1 MSETLS
7 PVSAH
12 PARPTLAADIII
24 ANAPDPVFVCDLEGK
39 ILEANEAVSR
49 LLGLRPDEVLE
60 QSIARFLGQEEAREF
75 VVALREVVERG
86 VTRNVRLHPRSAS
99 GEMIPTTLNASAL
112 RDTDGNIIGAIGI
125 LRDMRE
131 LDQARAYA
139 ESLIKNAPDPVFVS
153 DLEGKIHEANDAV
166 FSLLGFRPD
175 ELIEQ
180 SLSRIIS
187 PEETWEFM
195 VALREV
201 VECGVTRNARLHP
214 RRASGDVIPTTLN
227 ASALRDAE
235 GRVIGAIGIL
245 RDMRELDKA
254 RAYAE
259 SLIKNAPDPVF
270 VSDLE
275 GKIHQANDAVFSL
288 LGFRPDELIEQSL
301 SRIISPEETWEFMV
315 ALREVVECGV
325 TRNARLHPRRASGDV
340 IPTTLN
346 ASALRDAEGR
356 VIGAIGILRDMRE
369 LDKARAYAES
379 LIKNAPDPVF
389 VSDLEGKIHQA
400 NDAVSHLLGFRQD
413 EVVEQ
418 SVSRFLGADET
429 REFVAALREVVE
441 HGVSRNVPLH
451 PRSASGEVIST
462 TLNASALRDADGNVI
477 GAIGILR
484 DMRAYEQV
492 LHDLEDSR
500 RELRDAD
507 QAKDRFLAVVSHEL
521 RTPLTAMLGWV
532 RLLTGGML
540 DDATSARALPVIE
553 RNTKLL
559 AQLIDD
565 LLDVSRIVAGKLRL
579 EVGPVDL
586 VAVIESAIEAVQGLA
601 DAKSIGLKAVLDPS
615 AGSVAGD
622 PGRLQQVVWN
632 LLSNAIKFTPSRGRI
647 DLRLERAGSHARLT
661 VRDTG
666 RGISPELLPH
676 IFDRFR
682 QDERSRRHGG
692 LGLGL
697 AIVRHIVALHDGS
710 VRAESDGEG
719 RGATLVVELPLP
731 TDDVRSA
738 PKPAAVYRRLESAP
752 SRLINLAGRRIL
764 VVDDEPDARDLLSTI
779 LGRAGAD
786 VTVAAS
792 ADEALEVL
800 RRWRPD
806 VLVSDIGMPG
816 DDGYVL
822 IRKVRTLLPEEG
834 SQVRALALTA
844 YARSEDRVLALEA
857 GFHTHIAKPV
867 DPLELTALIAGLAP
881 ERRD

>member
-1 MSETLS
+1 MPACDPRSPRPCLGRTTVKGSDMPGAVS
-7 PVSAH
+7 PVAVLTT
-12 PARPTLAADIII
+12 RPTLAADIII

-49 LLGLRPDEVLE
+49 LLGLRRDEVLE
-60 QSIARFLGQEEAREF
+60 QSISRFLGQDEAREF
-75 VVALREVVERG
+75 VVALREVVERD
-86 VTRNVRLHPRSAS
+86 VTRNVRLQPRSAS

-112 RDTDGNIIGAIGI
+112 RDTDGSIIGAIGI

-131 LDQARAYA
+131 LDQ
-139 ESLIKNAPDPVFVS
+139 
-153 DLEGKIHEANDAV
+153 
-166 FSLLGFRPD
+166 
-175 ELIEQ
+175 
-180 SLSRIIS
+180 
-187 PEETWEFM
+187 
-195 VALREV
+195 
-201 VECGVTRNARLHP
+201 
-214 RRASGDVIPTTLN
+214 
-227 ASALRDAE
+227 
-235 GRVIGAIGIL
+235 
-245 RDMRELDKA
+245 A

-315 ALREVVECGV
+315 ALREVVDRGV
-325 TRNARLHPRRASGDV
+325 TRNARLHPRSASGDV

-346 ASALRDAEGR
+346 ASALRDTDGR

-389 VSDLEGKIHQA
+389 VSDLEGKILQA

-441 HGVSRNVPLH
+441 HGVSRNVRLH

-507 QAKDRFLAVVSHEL
+507 QAKDRFLAIVSHEL

-532 RLLTGGML
+532 RLLTTGRL

-565 LLDVSRIVAGKLRL
+565 LLDVSGIIAGKLRL

-632 LLSNAIKFTPSRGRI
+632 LLANAIKFTPNRGRI

-682 QDERSRRHGG
+682 QDERTRQHGG

-697 AIVRHIVALHDGS
+697 AIVRHIVKLHEGN
-710 VRAESDGEG
+710 VWAESDGEG

-731 TDDVRSA
+731 IEDVSPA
-738 PKPAAVYRRLESAP
+738 AKPAIVYRRLESAS

-764 VVDDEPDARDLLSTI
+764 VVDDEADARDLLAQI
-779 LGRAGAD
+779 LGQAGAD
-786 VTVAAS
+786 VIVVGS
-792 ADEALEVL
+792 ADEALETL

-822 IRKVRTLLPEEG
+822 IRKVRALGTAEG
-834 SQVRALALTA
+834 GQVRALALTA
-844 YARSEDRVLALEA
+844 YARSEDRALALEA

>member
-1 MSETLS
+1 MPETLAPS
-7 PVSAH
+7 VTRTERS
-12 PARPTLAADIII
+12 TLAADIII

-39 ILEANEAVSR
+39 ILEANDAVSD
-49 LLGLRPDEVLE
+49 LLGLRRDEVLE
-60 QSIARFLGQEEAREF
+60 QSISRFIGQEEAREF

-86 VTRNVRLHPRSAS
+86 VTRNVRLHPRSVS
-99 GEMIPTTLNASAL
+99 GEMIPTALNASAL
-112 RDTDGNIIGAIGI
+112 RSTDGAIIGAIGI

-131 LDQARAYA
+131 LDQ
-139 ESLIKNAPDPVFVS
+139 
-153 DLEGKIHEANDAV
+153 
-166 FSLLGFRPD
+166 
-175 ELIEQ
+175 
-180 SLSRIIS
+180 
-187 PEETWEFM
+187 
-195 VALREV
+195 
-201 VECGVTRNARLHP
+201 
-214 RRASGDVIPTTLN
+214 
-227 ASALRDAE
+227 
-235 GRVIGAIGIL
+235 
-245 RDMRELDKA
+245 A

-301 SRIISPEETWEFMV
+301 SRIISPQERRDFMV
-315 ALREVVECGV
+315 ALREVVERGE
-325 TRNARLHPRRASGDV
+325 TRNARLHPRTASGEV

-346 ASALRDAEGR
+346 ASALRDADGK

-389 VSDLEGKIHQA
+389 VSDLEGKILQA
-400 NDAVSHLLGFRQD
+400 NDAVSELLGFRAD

-418 SVSRFLGADET
+418 SVSRFLDADET
-429 REFVAALREVVE
+429 REFVAALREVVA

-451 PRSASGEVIST
+451 PGSASGEVIST
-462 TLNASALRDADGNVI
+462 RLNASALRHADGNVI

-492 LHDLEDSR
+492 LHDLEESR
-500 RELRDAD
+500 RELREAD

-521 RTPLTAMLGWV
+521 RTPLTAMLGWA
-532 RLLTGGML
+532 RLLTAGML
-540 DDATSARALPVIE
+540 DEATSDRALQVIE

-565 LLDVSRIVAGKLRL
+565 LLDVSRMVTGKLDL
-579 EVGPVDL
+579 QTGPVDL
-586 VAVIESAIEAVQGLA
+586 VAVIESAIEAVQGMA
-601 DAKSIGLKAVLDPS
+601 DLKGIGLKAVLDPS
-615 AGSVAGD
+615 AGLVFGD

-632 LLSNAIKFTPSRGRI
+632 LLANAIKFTPSRGRVEV
-647 DLRLERAGSHARLT
+647 RLERAGDHTRLT

-666 RGISPELLPH
+666 QGISPELLPH

-682 QDERSRRHGG
+682 QDERARRHGG

-697 AIVRHIVALHDGS
+697 AIVRHIVELHAGT
-710 VRAESDGEG
+710 VRAASEGEG
-719 RGATLVVELPLP
+719 RGATFVVELPLP
-731 TDDVRSA
+731 IDAVRPGSE
-738 PKPAAVYRRLESAP
+738 PASVYRRGEDGP
-752 SRLINLAGRRIL
+752 SRLVSLGGRRIL
-764 VVDDEPDARDLLSTI
+764 VVDDEPDARELLATI

-786 VTVAAS
+786 VTVVAS
-792 ADEALEVL
+792 ADEAFEML

-822 IRKVRTLLPEEG
+822 IRRVRALRSDEG
-834 SQVRALALTA
+834 GQVRALALTA
-844 YARSEDRVLALEA
+844 YARSDDRARALDA
-857 GFHTHIAKPV
+857 GFHAHIAKPV
-867 DPLELTALIAGLAP
+867 DPLELTALLAGLVP

>member
-7 PVSAH
+7 PVAERA
-12 PARPTLAADIII
+12 ARPTLAADIII

-39 ILEANEAVSR
+39 ILEANGAVSR
-49 LLGLRPDEVLE
+49 LLGLRRDEVLE
-60 QSIARFLGQEEAREF
+60 QSISRFLGHDEAREF

-86 VTRNVRLHPRSAS
+86 VTRNVRLQPRSAS

-131 LDQARAYA
+131 LDQ
-139 ESLIKNAPDPVFVS
+139 
-153 DLEGKIHEANDAV
+153 
-166 FSLLGFRPD
+166 
-175 ELIEQ
+175 
-180 SLSRIIS
+180 
-187 PEETWEFM
+187 
-195 VALREV
+195 
-201 VECGVTRNARLHP
+201 
-214 RRASGDVIPTTLN
+214 
-227 ASALRDAE
+227 
-235 GRVIGAIGIL
+235 
-245 RDMRELDKA
+245 A

-325 TRNARLHPRRASGDV
+325 TRNARLHPRSASGDV

-346 ASALRDAEGR
+346 ASALRDVDGR

-389 VSDLEGKIHQA
+389 VSDLEGKILQA

-441 HGVSRNVPLH
+441 HGVSRNVRLH
-451 PRSASGEVIST
+451 PRSASGEIIST
-462 TLNASALRDADGNVI
+462 TLNASALRDPEGDVI

-492 LHDLEDSR
+492 LRDLEESR

-532 RLLTGGML
+532 RLLTTGKL

-579 EVGPVDL
+579 EAGPVDL
-586 VAVIESAIEAVQGLA
+586 VAVIESAMEAVQGLA

-615 AGSVAGD
+615 AGSVVGD

-632 LLSNAIKFTPSRGRI
+632 LLANAIKFTPSRGRI
-647 DLRLERAGSHARLT
+647 DLRLERAGLHARLT

-682 QDERSRRHGG
+682 QDDGSKRHGG

-697 AIVRHIVALHDGS
+697 AIVRHIVELHEGT
-710 VRAESDGEG
+710 VRAQSEGEG

-731 TDDVRSA
+731 VDDVSPA

-764 VVDDEPDARDLLSTI
+764 VVDDEADARDLLAEI
-779 LGRAGAD
+779 LGQAGAD
-786 VTVAAS
+786 VAVVSS
-792 ADEALEVL
+792 ADEALDTL
-800 RRWRPD
+800 RHWRPD

-822 IRKVRTLLPEEG
+822 IRKVRALGPEEG
-834 SQVRALALTA
+834 GQVRALALTA
-844 YARSEDRVLALEA
+844 YARSEDRALALEA

-881 ERRD
+881 ERRG

>member
-1 MSETLS
+1 
-7 PVSAH
+7 
-12 PARPTLAADIII
+12 
-24 ANAPDPVFVCDLEGK
+24 
-39 ILEANEAVSR
+39 
-49 LLGLRPDEVLE
+49 
-60 QSIARFLGQEEAREF
+60 
-75 VVALREVVERG
+75 
-86 VTRNVRLHPRSAS
+86 
-99 GEMIPTTLNASAL
+99 
-112 RDTDGNIIGAIGI
+112 
-125 LRDMRE
+125 
-131 LDQARAYA
+131 
-139 ESLIKNAPDPVFVS
+139 
-153 DLEGKIHEANDAV
+153 
-166 FSLLGFRPD
+166 
-175 ELIEQ
+175 
-180 SLSRIIS
+180 
-187 PEETWEFM
+187 
-195 VALREV
+195 
-201 VECGVTRNARLHP
+201 
-214 RRASGDVIPTTLN
+214 
-227 ASALRDAE
+227 
-235 GRVIGAIGIL
+235 
-245 RDMRELDKA
+245 
-254 RAYAE
+254 
-259 SLIKNAPDPVF
+259 VF

-288 LGFRPDELIEQSL
+288 LGFRPDE
-301 SRIISPEETWEFMV
+301 
-315 ALREVVECGV
+315 
-325 TRNARLHPRRASGDV
+325 
-340 IPTTLN
+340 
-346 ASALRDAEGR
+346 
-356 VIGAIGILRDMRE
+356 
-369 LDKARAYAES
+369 
-379 LIKNAPDPVF
+379 
-389 VSDLEGKIHQA
+389 
-400 NDAVSHLLGFRQD
+400 
-413 EVVEQ
+413 VVEQ
-418 SVSRFLGADET
+418 SVSRFLAADET

-492 LHDLEDSR
+492 LHDLEESR

-532 RLLTGGML
+532 RLLTTGML
-540 DDATSARALPVIE
+540 DEATSARALPVIE

-565 LLDVSRIVAGKLRL
+565 LLDVSGIVAGKLRL

-586 VAVIESAIEAVQGLA
+586 VAVIESAIESVQALA

-615 AGSVAGD
+615 AGSLVGD

-647 DLRLERAGSHARLT
+647 DLRLERAGTHARLR

-666 RGISPELLPH
+666 RGISRELLPH

-682 QDERSRRHGG
+682 QDDGTRRHGG

-697 AIVRHIVALHDGS
+697 AIVRHIVELHEGR
-710 VRAESDGEG
+710 VWAESDGEG

-731 TDDVRSA
+731 VDDVRPAS
-738 PKPAAVYRRLESAP
+738 KPAAVYRRLESAA

-764 VVDDEPDARDLLSTI
+764 VVDDEADARDLLAEI
-779 LGRAGAD
+779 LGQAGAE
-786 VTVAAS
+786 VIVVGS
-792 ADEALEVL
+792 ADEALGTL

-822 IRKVRTLLPEEG
+822 IRKVRALGSGEG
-834 SQVRALALTA
+834 GQVRALALTA
-844 YARSEDRVLALEA
+844 YARSEDRALALEA

>member
-1 MSETLS
+1 MPETLS
-7 PVSAH
+7 PVSPA
-12 PARPTLAADIII
+12 ARPTLAADIII

-39 ILEANEAVSR
+39 ILEANDAVSR
-49 LLGLRPDEVLE
+49 LLGLRRDEVLE
-60 QSIARFLGQEEAREF
+60 QSISRFLGQNEAREF
-75 VVALREVVERG
+75 VVALREVVERD
-86 VTRNVRLHPRSAS
+86 VTRNVRLQPRSAS

-153 DLEGKIHEANDAV
+153 DLEGK
-166 FSLLGFRPD
+166 L
-175 ELIEQ
+175 
-180 SLSRIIS
+180 
-187 PEETWEFM
+187 
-195 VALREV
+195 
-201 VECGVTRNARLHP
+201 
-214 RRASGDVIPTTLN
+214 
-227 ASALRDAE
+227 
-235 GRVIGAIGIL
+235 
-245 RDMRELDKA
+245 
-254 RAYAE
+254 
-259 SLIKNAPDPVF
+259 
-270 VSDLE
+270 
-275 GKIHQANDAVFSL
+275 HQANDAVFSL

-315 ALREVVECGV
+315 ALREVVERGV
-325 TRNARLHPRRASGDV
+325 TRNARLHPRSASGDV

-346 ASALRDAEGR
+346 ASALRDTDGK

-389 VSDLEGKIHQA
+389 VSDLEGKILQA
-400 NDAVSHLLGFRQD
+400 NDAVSQLLGFRQD
-413 EVVEQ
+413 QVVEQ
-418 SVSRFLGADET
+418 SVSRFLGTDET

-441 HGVSRNVPLH
+441 HGVSRNVRLH

-462 TLNASALRDADGNVI
+462 TLNASALRDAEGDVI

-492 LHDLEDSR
+492 LHDLEESR

-532 RLLTGGML
+532 RLLTTGML
-540 DDATSARALPVIE
+540 DDVTSARALTVIE
-553 RNTKLL
+553 RNTKIL

-632 LLSNAIKFTPSRGRI
+632 LLSNAIKFTPNRGRI
-647 DLRLERAGSHARLT
+647 DLRLEHAGSHARLT

-666 RGISPELLPH
+666 QGISPELLPH

-682 QDERSRRHGG
+682 QDDRPRRHGG

-697 AIVRHIVALHDGS
+697 AIVRHIVELHDG
-710 VRAESDGEG
+710 RLWAESDGEG
-719 RGATLVVELPLP
+719 RGATLVVELRLP
-731 TDDVRSA
+731 IDDVRPA
-738 PKPAAVYRRLESAP
+738 PKPAAVYRRFESAP
-752 SRLINLAGRRIL
+752 SRLINLTGRRIL
-764 VVDDEPDARDLLSTI
+764 VVDDEADARDLLSEI
-779 LGRAGAD
+779 LSRAGAE
-786 VTVAAS
+786 VTVVAC
-792 ADEALEVL
+792 ADEALETL
-800 RRWRPD
+800 RRWRPH

-822 IRKVRTLLPEEG
+822 IRKVRALGPEEG
-834 SQVRALALTA
+834 GHVRALALTA
-844 YARSEDRVLALEA
+844 YARSEDRALALEA

>member
-1 MSETLS
+1 MPETLA
-7 PVSAH
+7 PVVV
-12 PARPTLAADIII
+12 PTARPTLAADIII

-49 LLGLRPDEVLE
+49 LLGLQRDEVLE
-60 QSIARFLGQEEAREF
+60 QSISRFLSQDEAREF
-75 VVALREVVERG
+75 VVALREVVERD
-86 VTRNVRLHPRSAS
+86 VTRNVRLQPRSAS

-112 RDTDGNIIGAIGI
+112 RDTDGSIIGAIGI

-153 DLEGKIHEANDAV
+153 DLEGKIHQANDAV
-166 FSLLGFRPD
+166 FALLGFRPD

-187 PEETWEFM
+187 PEETSEFM

-201 VECGVTRNARLHP
+201 VERGVTRNARLHP
-214 RRASGDVIPTTLN
+214 RSASGDVIPTTLN

-275 GKIHQANDAVFSL
+275 GKIL
-288 LGFRPDELIEQSL
+288 
-301 SRIISPEETWEFMV
+301 
-315 ALREVVECGV
+315 
-325 TRNARLHPRRASGDV
+325 
-340 IPTTLN
+340 
-346 ASALRDAEGR
+346 
-356 VIGAIGILRDMRE
+356 
-369 LDKARAYAES
+369 
-379 LIKNAPDPVF
+379 
-389 VSDLEGKIHQA
+389 QA

-451 PRSASGEVIST
+451 PGSASGEVIST
-462 TLNASALRDADGNVI
+462 TLNASALRDADGDVI

-492 LHDLEDSR
+492 LQDLEDSR
-500 RELRDAD
+500 RELRNAD

-532 RLLTGGML
+532 RLLTTGML

-565 LLDVSRIVAGKLRL
+565 LLDVSRIVAGKLTL

-615 AGSVAGD
+615 AGSIAGD

-632 LLSNAIKFTPSRGRI
+632 LLANAIKFTPSRGRI
-647 DLRLERAGSHARLT
+647 DLRLERAGAQARLT

-666 RGISPELLPH
+666 QGISPELLPH

-682 QDERSRRHGG
+682 QDERMRRHGG

-697 AIVRHIVALHDGS
+697 AIVRHIVELHNGT

-731 TDDVRSA
+731 ADDARSA
-738 PKPAAVYRRLESAP
+738 SKPAAVYRRLESAP
-752 SRLINLAGRRIL
+752 SRVINLAGRRIL
-764 VVDDEPDARDLLSTI
+764 VVDDEPDARDLLAQI
-779 LGRAGAD
+779 LSQAGAE
-786 VTVAAS
+786 VTVVES
-792 ADEALEVL
+792 ADEALEAL

-822 IRKVRTLLPEEG
+822 IRKVRALGAEQG
-834 SQVRALALTA
+834 GQVRALALTA
-844 YARSEDRVLALEA
+844 YARSEDRALALEA

>member
-1 MSETLS
+1 MPET
-7 PVSAH
+7 VSVLEARV
-12 PARPTLAADIII
+12 ARPTLAADIII

-39 ILEANEAVSR
+39 ILEANEAVSQ
-49 LLGLRPDEVLE
+49 LLGLRRDEVLE
-60 QSIARFLGQEEAREF
+60 QSISRFLGQNEAREF
-75 VVALREVVERG
+75 VVALREVVEHG
-86 VTRNVRLHPRSAS
+86 VTRNVRLQPRSAS

-131 LDQARAYA
+131 LDQTRAYA

-153 DLEGKIHEANDAV
+153 DLEGKIHQANDAV

-187 PEETWEFM
+187 QEETWEFM

-214 RRASGDVIPTTLN
+214 RSASGDVIPTALN

-275 GKIHQANDAVFSL
+275 GKIL
-288 LGFRPDELIEQSL
+288 
-301 SRIISPEETWEFMV
+301 
-315 ALREVVECGV
+315 
-325 TRNARLHPRRASGDV
+325 
-340 IPTTLN
+340 
-346 ASALRDAEGR
+346 
-356 VIGAIGILRDMRE
+356 
-369 LDKARAYAES
+369 
-379 LIKNAPDPVF
+379 
-389 VSDLEGKIHQA
+389 QA

-418 SVSRFLGADET
+418 SVSRFLAADET

-441 HGVSRNVPLH
+441 HGVSRNVRLH

-477 GAIGILR
+477 GAVGILR

-492 LHDLEDSR
+492 LHDLEESR

-532 RLLTGGML
+532 RLLTTGML
-540 DDATSARALPVIE
+540 DDVTSARALPVIE

-565 LLDVSRIVAGKLRL
+565 LLDVSRIVSGKLTL
-579 EVGPVDL
+579 EAGPVDL
-586 VAVIESAIEAVQGLA
+586 VAVIESAMEAVQGLA

-615 AGSVAGD
+615 AGAVVGD

-632 LLSNAIKFTPSRGRI
+632 LLANAIKFTPSRGRI

-682 QDERSRRHGG
+682 QDERTRRHGG

-697 AIVRHIVALHDGS
+697 AIVRHIVELHEGS
-710 VRAESDGEG
+710 VRACSDGEG
-719 RGATLVVELPLP
+719 RGATLIVELPLP
-731 TDDVRSA
+731 ADEVRTA
-738 PKPAAVYRRLESAP
+738 PKPAAGYRRLESAP
-752 SRLINLAGRRIL
+752 SRLINLVGRRIL
-764 VVDDEPDARDLLSTI
+764 VVDDEADARDLLAQI
-779 LGRAGAD
+779 LSQAGAE
-786 VTVAAS
+786 VTVVAS
-792 ADEALEVL
+792 ADEALAML

-806 VLVSDIGMPG
+806 VLLSDIGMPG

-822 IRKVRTLLPEEG
+822 IRKVRALGAEEG
-834 SQVRALALTA
+834 GHVRALALTA
-844 YARSEDRVLALEA
+844 YARSEDRALALEA
-857 GFHTHIAKPV
+857 GFHAHIAKPV
-867 DPLELTALIAGLAP
+867 DPLELTALLAGLAP

>member
-1 MSETLS
+1 MRLSEVNDR
-7 PVSAH
+7 PKGNVMPEIVSLPASRT
-12 PARPTLAADIII
+12 ARPTLAADIII

-39 ILEANEAVSR
+39 ILEANDAVSR
-49 LLGLRPDEVLE
+49 LLGLRRDEVLE
-60 QSIARFLGQEEAREF
+60 QSISRFLGQDEAREF
-75 VVALREVVERG
+75 VVALREVVERD
-86 VTRNVRLHPRSAS
+86 VTRNVRLQPRSAS

-112 RDTDGNIIGAIGI
+112 RATDGNIIGAIGI

-131 LDQARAYA
+131 LDQ
-139 ESLIKNAPDPVFVS
+139 
-153 DLEGKIHEANDAV
+153 
-166 FSLLGFRPD
+166 
-175 ELIEQ
+175 
-180 SLSRIIS
+180 
-187 PEETWEFM
+187 
-195 VALREV
+195 
-201 VECGVTRNARLHP
+201 
-214 RRASGDVIPTTLN
+214 
-227 ASALRDAE
+227 
-235 GRVIGAIGIL
+235 
-245 RDMRELDKA
+245 A

-315 ALREVVECGV
+315 ALREVVDCGV
-325 TRNARLHPRRASGDV
+325 TRNARLHPRSASGDV

-346 ASALRDAEGR
+346 ASALRDTDGK

-389 VSDLEGKIHQA
+389 VSDLEGKILQA
-400 NDAVSHLLGFRQD
+400 NDAVSHLFGFRQD

-418 SVSRFLGADET
+418 SVSRFLAADET

-441 HGVSRNVPLH
+441 HGVSRNVRLH
-451 PRSASGEVIST
+451 PRSASGEIIST

-492 LHDLEDSR
+492 LHDLEESR

-532 RLLTGGML
+532 RLLTTGML

-565 LLDVSRIVAGKLRL
+565 LLDVSGIVAGKLRL

-586 VAVIESAIEAVQGLA
+586 VAVIESAIESVQALA

-615 AGSVAGD
+615 AGSIAGD

-632 LLSNAIKFTPSRGRI
+632 LLANAIKFTPSRGRI
-647 DLRLERAGSHARLT
+647 DLRLERAGSRARLT

-682 QDERSRRHGG
+682 QDERTRSHGG

-697 AIVRHIVALHDGS
+697 AIVCHIVKLHEGI

-731 TDDVRSA
+731 GEDAPSA
-738 PKPAAVYRRLESAP
+738 QKPAAAYRRLDSAS
-752 SRLINLAGRRIL
+752 SRLINLARRRIL
-764 VVDDEPDARDLLSTI
+764 VVDDDADARDLLAQI
-779 LGRAGAD
+779 LGQAGAD

-792 ADEALEVL
+792 ADEALDVL

-822 IRKVRTLLPEEG
+822 MRKVRALGFEEG
-834 SQVRALALTA
+834 GQVRALALTA

>member
-1 MSETLS
+1 MPETLS
-7 PVSAH
+7 PAART
-12 PARPTLAADIII
+12 ARPTLAADIII

-49 LLGLRPDEVLE
+49 LLGLRRDEVLE
-60 QSIARFLGQEEAREF
+60 QSISRFLGQDEAREF
-75 VVALREVVERG
+75 VVALREVVERD
-86 VTRNVRLHPRSAS
+86 VTRNVRLQPRSAS

-112 RDTDGNIIGAIGI
+112 RDTDGNI
-125 LRDMRE
+125 
-131 LDQARAYA
+131 
-139 ESLIKNAPDPVFVS
+139 
-153 DLEGKIHEANDAV
+153 
-166 FSLLGFRPD
+166 
-175 ELIEQ
+175 
-180 SLSRIIS
+180 
-187 PEETWEFM
+187 
-195 VALREV
+195 
-201 VECGVTRNARLHP
+201 
-214 RRASGDVIPTTLN
+214 
-227 ASALRDAE
+227 
-235 GRVIGAIGIL
+235 IGAIGIL

-315 ALREVVECGV
+315 ALREVVDRGV
-325 TRNARLHPRRASGDV
+325 TRNARLHPRSASGDV

-346 ASALRDAEGR
+346 ASALRDTDGR

-389 VSDLEGKIHQA
+389 VSDLEGKILQA

-441 HGVSRNVPLH
+441 HGVSRNVRLH

-462 TLNASALRDADGNVI
+462 TLNASALRAADGNVI

-507 QAKDRFLAVVSHEL
+507 QAKDRFLAIVSHEL

-532 RLLTGGML
+532 RLLTTGML
-540 DDATSARALPVIE
+540 DEATSARALPVIE

-565 LLDVSRIVAGKLRL
+565 LLDVSGIVAGKLRL

-632 LLSNAIKFTPSRGRI
+632 LLANAIKFTPCKGRI

-682 QDERSRRHGG
+682 QDERTRQHGG

-697 AIVRHIVALHDGS
+697 AIVRHIVKLHEGS
-710 VRAESDGEG
+710 VWAESDGEG

-738 PKPAAVYRRLESAP
+738 QKPAAVYRRLGSAS

-764 VVDDEPDARDLLSTI
+764 VVDDEADARDLLAEI
-779 LGRAGAD
+779 LGQAGAD
-786 VTVAAS
+786 VIVVGS

-822 IRKVRTLLPEEG
+822 IRKVRALGPEEG

>member
-7 PVSAH
+7 PVAER
-12 PARPTLAADIII
+12 ATRPTLAADIII

-39 ILEANEAVSR
+39 ILEANGAVSR
-49 LLGLRPDEVLE
+49 LLGLRRDEVLE
-60 QSIARFLGQEEAREF
+60 QSIARFLGPDEAREF

-86 VTRNVRLHPRSAS
+86 VTRNVRLQPRSAS

-153 DLEGKIHEANDAV
+153 DLEGKIHQANDAV

-187 PEETWEFM
+187 QEETSEFM

-214 RRASGDVIPTTLN
+214 RSASGDVIPTTLN
-227 ASALRDAE
+227 ASALRDVE

-275 GKIHQANDAVFSL
+275 GKIL
-288 LGFRPDELIEQSL
+288 
-301 SRIISPEETWEFMV
+301 
-315 ALREVVECGV
+315 
-325 TRNARLHPRRASGDV
+325 
-340 IPTTLN
+340 
-346 ASALRDAEGR
+346 
-356 VIGAIGILRDMRE
+356 
-369 LDKARAYAES
+369 
-379 LIKNAPDPVF
+379 
-389 VSDLEGKIHQA
+389 QA

-429 REFVAALREVVE
+429 REFVAALKEVVE
-441 HGVSRNVPLH
+441 HGVSRNVRLH
-451 PRSASGEVIST
+451 PRSASGEIIST
-462 TLNASALRDADGNVI
+462 TLNASALRDTEGDVI

-492 LHDLEDSR
+492 LSDLEESR
-500 RELRDAD
+500 REFRDVD

-521 RTPLTAMLGWV
+521 RTPLIAMLGWV
-532 RLLTGGML
+532 RFLIIGML
-540 DDATSARALPVIE
+540 DDVMSARALLVIE

-565 LLDVSRIVAGKLRL
+565 LLDVSRIVAGKLTL
-579 EVGPVDL
+579 EAGPVDL
-586 VAVIESAIEAVQGLA
+586 VAVIESAMEAVQGLA

-615 AGSVAGD
+615 AGAVVGD

-666 RGISPELLPH
+666 RGIRPELLPH

-682 QDERSRRHGG
+682 QDDGTKRHGG

-697 AIVRHIVALHDGS
+697 AIVRHIVELHEGT
-710 VRAESDGEG
+710 VRAQSEGEG

-731 TDDVRSA
+731 VDDVPPA
-738 PKPAAVYRRLESAP
+738 PKPAAVYRKLENAP
-752 SRLINLAGRRIL
+752 SRLINLVGRRIL
-764 VVDDEPDARDLLSTI
+764 VVDDEADARDLLAEI
-779 LGRAGAD
+779 LGHAGA
-786 VTVAAS
+786 TVAVVTS
-792 ADEALEVL
+792 ADEALETL
-800 RRWRPD
+800 SRWRPD

-822 IRKVRTLLPEEG
+822 IRKVRALSAEEG
-834 SQVRALALTA
+834 GLVRALALTA
-844 YARSEDRVLALEA
+844 YARSEDRALALEA

-881 ERRD
+881 DRRS

>member
-1 MSETLS
+1 MRLSEVNDRPRGTVMPEIVS
-7 PVSAH
+7 PPASRT
-12 PARPTLAADIII
+12 ARPTLAADIII

-39 ILEANEAVSR
+39 ILEANDAVSR
-49 LLGLRPDEVLE
+49 LLGLRRDEVLE
-60 QSIARFLGQEEAREF
+60 QSISRFLGQDEAREF
-75 VVALREVVERG
+75 VVALREVVERD
-86 VTRNVRLHPRSAS
+86 VTRNVRLQPRSAS

-112 RDTDGNIIGAIGI
+112 RAADGNIIGAIGI

-131 LDQARAYA
+131 LDQ
-139 ESLIKNAPDPVFVS
+139 
-153 DLEGKIHEANDAV
+153 
-166 FSLLGFRPD
+166 
-175 ELIEQ
+175 
-180 SLSRIIS
+180 
-187 PEETWEFM
+187 
-195 VALREV
+195 
-201 VECGVTRNARLHP
+201 
-214 RRASGDVIPTTLN
+214 
-227 ASALRDAE
+227 
-235 GRVIGAIGIL
+235 
-245 RDMRELDKA
+245 A

-315 ALREVVECGV
+315 ALREVVDCGV
-325 TRNARLHPRRASGDV
+325 TRNARLHPRSASGDV

-346 ASALRDAEGR
+346 ASALRDTDGK

-389 VSDLEGKIHQA
+389 VSDLEGKILQA
-400 NDAVSHLLGFRQD
+400 NDAVSHLFGFRQD

-418 SVSRFLGADET
+418 SVSRFLAADET

-492 LHDLEDSR
+492 LHDLEESR

-532 RLLTGGML
+532 RLLTTGML

-565 LLDVSRIVAGKLRL
+565 LLDVSGIVAGKLRL

-586 VAVIESAIEAVQGLA
+586 VAVIESAIESVQGLA

-615 AGSVAGD
+615 AGSIAGD

-632 LLSNAIKFTPSRGRI
+632 LLANAIKFTPSRGRI

-682 QDERSRRHGG
+682 QDERTRRHGG

-697 AIVRHIVALHDGS
+697 AIVCHIVKLHEGT

-731 TDDVRSA
+731 EDVPSA
-738 PKPAAVYRRLESAP
+738 QKPAAAYRRLDTAS
-752 SRLINLAGRRIL
+752 SRLINLARRRIL
-764 VVDDEPDARDLLSTI
+764 VVDDDADARDLLAQI
-779 LGRAGAD
+779 LGQAGAD

-792 ADEALEVL
+792 ADEALDVL

-822 IRKVRTLLPEEG
+822 IRKVRALGFEEG
-834 SQVRALALTA
+834 GQVRALALTA

-881 ERRD
+881 DRRD

>member
-1 MSETLS
+1 MPAAMRLSEVNDR
-7 PVSAH
+7 PKGNVMPEIVSLPASRT
-12 PARPTLAADIII
+12 ARPTLAADIII

-39 ILEANEAVSR
+39 ILEANDAVSR
-49 LLGLRPDEVLE
+49 LLGLRRDEVLE
-60 QSIARFLGQEEAREF
+60 QSISRFLGQDEAREF
-75 VVALREVVERG
+75 VVALREVVERD
-86 VTRNVRLHPRSAS
+86 VTRNVRLQPRSAS

-112 RDTDGNIIGAIGI
+112 RDADGNIIGAIGI

-131 LDQARAYA
+131 LDQ
-139 ESLIKNAPDPVFVS
+139 
-153 DLEGKIHEANDAV
+153 
-166 FSLLGFRPD
+166 
-175 ELIEQ
+175 
-180 SLSRIIS
+180 
-187 PEETWEFM
+187 
-195 VALREV
+195 
-201 VECGVTRNARLHP
+201 
-214 RRASGDVIPTTLN
+214 
-227 ASALRDAE
+227 
-235 GRVIGAIGIL
+235 
-245 RDMRELDKA
+245 A

-315 ALREVVECGV
+315 ALREVVDCGV
-325 TRNARLHPRRASGDV
+325 TRNARLHPRSASGDV

-346 ASALRDAEGR
+346 ASALRDTDGK

-389 VSDLEGKIHQA
+389 VSDLEGKILQA
-400 NDAVSHLLGFRQD
+400 NDAVSHLFGFRQD

-418 SVSRFLGADET
+418 SVSRFLAADET

-441 HGVSRNVPLH
+441 HGVSRNVRLH

-492 LHDLEDSR
+492 LHDLEESR

-532 RLLTGGML
+532 RLLTTGML

-565 LLDVSRIVAGKLRL
+565 LLDVSGIVAGKLRL

-586 VAVIESAIEAVQGLA
+586 VAVIESAIESVQGLA

-615 AGSVAGD
+615 AGSIAGD

-632 LLSNAIKFTPSRGRI
+632 LLANAIKFTPSRGRI

-682 QDERSRRHGG
+682 QDERTRRHGG

-697 AIVRHIVALHDGS
+697 AIVRHIVELHEGT

-731 TDDVRSA
+731 GEDAPSA
-738 PKPAAVYRRLESAP
+738 QKPAAAYRRLDSAS
-752 SRLINLAGRRIL
+752 SRLINLARRRIL
-764 VVDDEPDARDLLSTI
+764 VVDDDADARDLLAQI
-779 LGRAGAD
+779 LGQAGAD

-792 ADEALEVL
+792 ADEALDVL

-822 IRKVRTLLPEEG
+822 MRKVRALGFEEG
-834 SQVRALALTA
+834 GQVRALALTA

>member
-1 MSETLS
+1 MAEALS
-7 PVSAH
+7 P
-12 PARPTLAADIII
+12 PAERTARATLAADLII

-39 ILEANEAVSR
+39 ILEANDAVSR
-49 LLGLRPDEVLE
+49 LLGLRRDEVLE
-60 QSIARFLGQEEAREF
+60 QSISRFLGQDEAREF
-75 VVALREVVERG
+75 VVALREVVERD
-86 VTRNVRLHPRSAS
+86 VTRNVRLQPRSAS

-112 RDTDGNIIGAIGI
+112 RDTDGSIIGAIGI

-153 DLEGKIHEANDAV
+153 DLEGKI
-166 FSLLGFRPD
+166 L
-175 ELIEQ
+175 
-180 SLSRIIS
+180 
-187 PEETWEFM
+187 
-195 VALREV
+195 
-201 VECGVTRNARLHP
+201 
-214 RRASGDVIPTTLN
+214 
-227 ASALRDAE
+227 
-235 GRVIGAIGIL
+235 
-245 RDMRELDKA
+245 
-254 RAYAE
+254 
-259 SLIKNAPDPVF
+259 
-270 VSDLE
+270 
-275 GKIHQANDAVFSL
+275 
-288 LGFRPDELIEQSL
+288 
-301 SRIISPEETWEFMV
+301 
-315 ALREVVECGV
+315 
-325 TRNARLHPRRASGDV
+325 
-340 IPTTLN
+340 
-346 ASALRDAEGR
+346 
-356 VIGAIGILRDMRE
+356 
-369 LDKARAYAES
+369 
-379 LIKNAPDPVF
+379 
-389 VSDLEGKIHQA
+389 QA
-400 NDAVSHLLGFRQD
+400 NDAVSHLFGFRQD

-418 SVSRFLGADET
+418 SVSRFLAADET

-492 LHDLEDSR
+492 LHDLEESR

-532 RLLTGGML
+532 RLLTTGML

-586 VAVIESAIEAVQGLA
+586 VAVIESAIESVQALA

-622 PGRLQQVVWN
+622 PGRLQQVVSN
-632 LLSNAIKFTPSRGRI
+632 LLANAIKFTPNRGRI
-647 DLRLERAGSHARLT
+647 DLRLERAGSRARLT

-666 RGISPELLPH
+666 RGISRELLPH

-682 QDERSRRHGG
+682 QDEQTRRHGG

-697 AIVRHIVALHDGS
+697 AIVRHIVELHEGS
-710 VRAESDGEG
+710 VRAESEGEG

-731 TDDVRSA
+731 GEDVASA
-738 PKPAAVYRRLESAP
+738 QKPAAVYRRLESAS

-764 VVDDEPDARDLLSTI
+764 VVDDEADARELLAQI
-779 LGRAGAD
+779 LGQAGAH
-786 VTVAAS
+786 VVVVAS
-792 ADEALEVL
+792 ADEALDTL

-806 VLVSDIGMPG
+806 VLVSDIGMP
-816 DDGYVL
+816 
-822 IRKVRTLLPEEG
+822 
-834 SQVRALALTA
+834 
-844 YARSEDRVLALEA
+844 
-857 GFHTHIAKPV
+857 
-867 DPLELTALIAGLAP
+867 
-881 ERRD
+881 

>member
-1 MSETLS
+1 MAEALS
-7 PVSAH
+7 P
-12 PARPTLAADIII
+12 PAERTARATLAADLII

-49 LLGLRPDEVLE
+49 LLGLRRDEVLE
-60 QSIARFLGQEEAREF
+60 QSISRFLGQDEAREF
-75 VVALREVVERG
+75 VVALREVVERD
-86 VTRNVRLHPRSAS
+86 VTRNVRLQPRSAS

-112 RDTDGNIIGAIGI
+112 RDTDGSIIGAIGI
-125 LRDMRE
+125 LRDR
-131 LDQARAYA
+131 
-139 ESLIKNAPDPVFVS
+139 
-153 DLEGKIHEANDAV
+153 
-166 FSLLGFRPD
+166 
-175 ELIEQ
+175 
-180 SLSRIIS
+180 
-187 PEETWEFM
+187 
-195 VALREV
+195 
-201 VECGVTRNARLHP
+201 
-214 RRASGDVIPTTLN
+214 
-227 ASALRDAE
+227 
-235 GRVIGAIGIL
+235 
-245 RDMRELDKA
+245 RELDKA

-275 GKIHQANDAVFSL
+275 GKIL
-288 LGFRPDELIEQSL
+288 
-301 SRIISPEETWEFMV
+301 
-315 ALREVVECGV
+315 
-325 TRNARLHPRRASGDV
+325 
-340 IPTTLN
+340 
-346 ASALRDAEGR
+346 
-356 VIGAIGILRDMRE
+356 
-369 LDKARAYAES
+369 
-379 LIKNAPDPVF
+379 
-389 VSDLEGKIHQA
+389 QA

-441 HGVSRNVPLH
+441 HGVSRNVRLH

-462 TLNASALRDADGNVI
+462 TLNASGLRDAYGNVI

-492 LHDLEDSR
+492 LRDLEESR

-532 RLLTGGML
+532 RLLTTGML

-586 VAVIESAIEAVQGLA
+586 VAVIESAIEAVQSLA

-632 LLSNAIKFTPSRGRI
+632 LLANAIKFTPNRGRI
-647 DLRLERAGSHARLT
+647 DLRLERAGSRARLT

-666 RGISPELLPH
+666 RGISRELLPH

-682 QDERSRRHGG
+682 QDEQTRRHGG

-697 AIVRHIVALHDGS
+697 AIVRHIVELHDGS
-710 VRAESDGEG
+710 VRAESEGEG

-731 TDDVRSA
+731 ADDIRPPS
-738 PKPAAVYRRLESAP
+738 KPAAVYRRLESAS

-764 VVDDEPDARDLLSTI
+764 VVDDEADARELLAQI
-779 LGRAGAD
+779 LGQAGAH
-786 VTVAAS
+786 VV
-792 ADEALEVL
+792 
-800 RRWRPD
+800 
-806 VLVSDIGMPG
+806 
-816 DDGYVL
+816 
-822 IRKVRTLLPEEG
+822 
-834 SQVRALALTA
+834 
-844 YARSEDRVLALEA
+844 
-857 GFHTHIAKPV
+857 
-867 DPLELTALIAGLAP
+867 
-881 ERRD
+881 

>member
-1 MSETLS
+1 MPEIVS
-7 PVSAH
+7 PAVPRA
-12 PARPTLAADIII
+12 ARPTLAADIII

-39 ILEANEAVSR
+39 ILEANDAVSR
-49 LLGLRPDEVLE
+49 LLGLRRDEVLE
-60 QSIARFLGQEEAREF
+60 QSISRFLGQDEAREF
-75 VVALREVVERG
+75 VVALREVVERD
-86 VTRNVRLHPRSAS
+86 VTRNVRLQPRSAS

-112 RDTDGNIIGAIGI
+112 RDTDGSIIGAIGI

-131 LDQARAYA
+131 LDQ
-139 ESLIKNAPDPVFVS
+139 
-153 DLEGKIHEANDAV
+153 
-166 FSLLGFRPD
+166 
-175 ELIEQ
+175 
-180 SLSRIIS
+180 
-187 PEETWEFM
+187 
-195 VALREV
+195 
-201 VECGVTRNARLHP
+201 
-214 RRASGDVIPTTLN
+214 
-227 ASALRDAE
+227 
-235 GRVIGAIGIL
+235 
-245 RDMRELDKA
+245 A

-315 ALREVVECGV
+315 ALREVVDCGV
-325 TRNARLHPRRASGDV
+325 TRNARLHPRSASGDV

-346 ASALRDAEGR
+346 ASALRDTDGK

-389 VSDLEGKIHQA
+389 VSDLEGKILQA
-400 NDAVSHLLGFRQD
+400 NDAVSHLFGFRQD

-418 SVSRFLGADET
+418 SVSRFLAADET

-462 TLNASALRDADGNVI
+462 TLNASALRDAEGNVI

-492 LHDLEDSR
+492 LHDLEESR

-507 QAKDRFLAVVSHEL
+507 QAKDRFLAIVSHEL

-532 RLLTGGML
+532 RLLTTGML
-540 DDATSARALPVIE
+540 DEATSARALPVIE

-565 LLDVSRIVAGKLRL
+565 LLDVSGIVAGKLRL

-586 VAVIESAIEAVQGLA
+586 VAVIESAIESVQALA

-615 AGSVAGD
+615 AGLIAGD

-632 LLSNAIKFTPSRGRI
+632 LLANAIKFTPSRGRI
-647 DLRLERAGSHARLT
+647 DLRLERAGAHARLT

-682 QDERSRRHGG
+682 QDERTRRHGG

-697 AIVRHIVALHDGS
+697 AIVCHIVKLHEGT
-710 VRAESDGEG
+710 VRAESDGED

-731 TDDVRSA
+731 GEDVASA
-738 PKPAAVYRRLESAP
+738 QKPAAAYRRLDTAS
-752 SRLINLAGRRIL
+752 SRLINLARRRIL
-764 VVDDEPDARDLLSTI
+764 VVDDDADARDLLAQI
-779 LGRAGAD
+779 LGQAGAV

-792 ADEALEVL
+792 ADEALDVL

-822 IRKVRTLLPEEG
+822 IRKVRALGFEEG
-834 SQVRALALTA
+834 GQVRAVALTA

>member
-1 MSETLS
+1 MRLSEVNDRPKGNVMPEIVTVS
-7 PVSAH
+7 PPASRT
-12 PARPTLAADIII
+12 ARPTLAADMII

-39 ILEANEAVSR
+39 ILEANDAVSR
-49 LLGLRPDEVLE
+49 LLGLRRDEVLE
-60 QSIARFLGQEEAREF
+60 QSISRFLGQDEAREF
-75 VVALREVVERG
+75 VVALREVVERD
-86 VTRNVRLHPRSAS
+86 VTRNVRLQPRSAS

-112 RDTDGNIIGAIGI
+112 RDADGNIIGAIGI

-131 LDQARAYA
+131 LDQ
-139 ESLIKNAPDPVFVS
+139 
-153 DLEGKIHEANDAV
+153 
-166 FSLLGFRPD
+166 
-175 ELIEQ
+175 
-180 SLSRIIS
+180 
-187 PEETWEFM
+187 
-195 VALREV
+195 
-201 VECGVTRNARLHP
+201 
-214 RRASGDVIPTTLN
+214 
-227 ASALRDAE
+227 
-235 GRVIGAIGIL
+235 
-245 RDMRELDKA
+245 A

-315 ALREVVECGV
+315 ALREVVDCGV
-325 TRNARLHPRRASGDV
+325 TRNARLHPRSASGDV

-346 ASALRDAEGR
+346 ASALRDTDGK

-389 VSDLEGKIHQA
+389 VSDLEGKILQA
-400 NDAVSHLLGFRQD
+400 NDAVSHLFGFRQD

-418 SVSRFLGADET
+418 SVSRFLAADET

-492 LHDLEDSR
+492 LHDLEESR

-532 RLLTGGML
+532 RLLTTGML
-540 DDATSARALPVIE
+540 DEATSARALPVIE

-565 LLDVSRIVAGKLRL
+565 LLDVSGIVAGKLRL
-579 EVGPVDL
+579 EVVPVDL
-586 VAVIESAIEAVQGLA
+586 VAVIESAIESVQGLV

-615 AGSVAGD
+615 AGLVAGD

-632 LLSNAIKFTPSRGRI
+632 LLANAIKFTPSRGRI

-682 QDERSRRHGG
+682 QDERTRRHGG

-697 AIVRHIVALHDGS
+697 AIVCHIVKLHEGT
-710 VRAESDGEG
+710 VRAESDGED

-731 TDDVRSA
+731 GEDVASA
-738 PKPAAVYRRLESAP
+738 QKPAAAYRRLDTAS
-752 SRLINLAGRRIL
+752 SRLINLARRRIL
-764 VVDDEPDARDLLSTI
+764 VVDDDADARDLLAQI
-779 LGRAGAD
+779 LGQAGAV

-792 ADEALEVL
+792 ADEALDVL

-822 IRKVRTLLPEEG
+822 IRKVRALGFEDG
-834 SQVRALALTA
+834 GQVRAVALTA

>member
-7 PVSAH
+7 PVVERV
-12 PARPTLAADIII
+12 ARPTLAADIII

-49 LLGLRPDEVLE
+49 LLGLRRDEVLE
-60 QSIARFLGQEEAREF
+60 QSISRFLGHDEAREF

-86 VTRNVRLHPRSAS
+86 VTRNVRLQPRSAS

-112 RDTDGNIIGAIGI
+112 RATDGNIIGAIGI

-153 DLEGKIHEANDAV
+153 DLEGK
-166 FSLLGFRPD
+166 L
-175 ELIEQ
+175 
-180 SLSRIIS
+180 
-187 PEETWEFM
+187 
-195 VALREV
+195 
-201 VECGVTRNARLHP
+201 
-214 RRASGDVIPTTLN
+214 
-227 ASALRDAE
+227 
-235 GRVIGAIGIL
+235 
-245 RDMRELDKA
+245 
-254 RAYAE
+254 
-259 SLIKNAPDPVF
+259 
-270 VSDLE
+270 
-275 GKIHQANDAVFSL
+275 HQANDAVFSL

-325 TRNARLHPRRASGDV
+325 TRNARLHPRSASGDV

-346 ASALRDAEGR
+346 ASALRDTEGR

-389 VSDLEGKIHQA
+389 VSDLEGKILQA

-441 HGVSRNVPLH
+441 HGVSRNVRLH

-462 TLNASALRDADGNVI
+462 TLNASALRDPDGNVI

-492 LHDLEDSR
+492 LRDLEESR
-500 RELRDAD
+500 RELRNAD
-507 QAKDRFLAVVSHEL
+507 QAKDGFLAVVSHEL

-532 RLLTGGML
+532 RLLTTGML

-579 EVGPVDL
+579 EAGPVDL

-615 AGSVAGD
+615 AGSIVGD

-647 DLRLERAGSHARLT
+647 DLRLERAGTHARLR

-666 RGISPELLPH
+666 RGISRELLPH

-682 QDERSRRHGG
+682 QDDGTRRHGG

-697 AIVRHIVALHDGS
+697 AIVRHIVELHEGR
-710 VRAESDGEG
+710 VWAESDGEG

-731 TDDVRSA
+731 VDDVRPVS
-738 PKPAAVYRRLESAP
+738 KPAAVYRRLESAA

-764 VVDDEPDARDLLSTI
+764 VVDDEADARDLLAEI
-779 LGRAGAD
+779 LGQAGAE
-786 VTVAAS
+786 VIVVGS
-792 ADEALEVL
+792 ADEALETL

-822 IRKVRTLLPEEG
+822 IRKVRALGSDEG
-834 SQVRALALTA
+834 GQVRALALTA
-844 YARSEDRVLALEA
+844 YARSEDRALALEA

>member
-1 MSETLS
+1 MRLSEVNDR
-7 PVSAH
+7 PKGNVMPEIVSLPASRT
-12 PARPTLAADIII
+12 ARPTLAADIII

-39 ILEANEAVSR
+39 ILEANDAVSR
-49 LLGLRPDEVLE
+49 LLGLRRDEVLE
-60 QSIARFLGQEEAREF
+60 QSISRFLGQDEAREF
-75 VVALREVVERG
+75 VVALREVVERD
-86 VTRNVRLHPRSAS
+86 VTRNVRLQPRSAS

-112 RDTDGNIIGAIGI
+112 RATDGNIIGAIGI

-131 LDQARAYA
+131 LDQ
-139 ESLIKNAPDPVFVS
+139 
-153 DLEGKIHEANDAV
+153 
-166 FSLLGFRPD
+166 
-175 ELIEQ
+175 
-180 SLSRIIS
+180 
-187 PEETWEFM
+187 
-195 VALREV
+195 
-201 VECGVTRNARLHP
+201 
-214 RRASGDVIPTTLN
+214 
-227 ASALRDAE
+227 
-235 GRVIGAIGIL
+235 
-245 RDMRELDKA
+245 A

-315 ALREVVECGV
+315 ALREVVDCGV
-325 TRNARLHPRRASGDV
+325 TRNARLHPRSASGDV

-346 ASALRDAEGR
+346 ASALRDTDGK

-389 VSDLEGKIHQA
+389 VSDLEGKILQA
-400 NDAVSHLLGFRQD
+400 NDAVSHLFGFRQD

-418 SVSRFLGADET
+418 SVSRFLAADET

-441 HGVSRNVPLH
+441 HGVSRNVRLH

-492 LHDLEDSR
+492 LHDLEESR

-532 RLLTGGML
+532 RLLTTGML

-565 LLDVSRIVAGKLRL
+565 LLDVSGIVAGKLRL

-586 VAVIESAIEAVQGLA
+586 VAVIESAIESVQALA

-615 AGSVAGD
+615 AGSIAGD

-632 LLSNAIKFTPSRGRI
+632 LLANAIKFTPSRGRI
-647 DLRLERAGSHARLT
+647 DLRLERAGSRARLT

-682 QDERSRRHGG
+682 QDERTRSHGG

-697 AIVRHIVALHDGS
+697 AIVCHIVKLHEGI

-731 TDDVRSA
+731 GEDAPSA
-738 PKPAAVYRRLESAP
+738 QKPAAAYRRLDSAS
-752 SRLINLAGRRIL
+752 SRLINLARRRIL
-764 VVDDEPDARDLLSTI
+764 VVDDDADARDLLAQI
-779 LGRAGAD
+779 LGQAGAD

-792 ADEALEVL
+792 ADEALDVL

-822 IRKVRTLLPEEG
+822 MRKVRALGFEEG
-834 SQVRALALTA
+834 GQVRALALTA

>member
-1 MSETLS
+1 
-7 PVSAH
+7 
-12 PARPTLAADIII
+12 
-24 ANAPDPVFVCDLEGK
+24 
-39 ILEANEAVSR
+39 
-49 LLGLRPDEVLE
+49 
-60 QSIARFLGQEEAREF
+60 
-75 VVALREVVERG
+75 
-86 VTRNVRLHPRSAS
+86 
-99 GEMIPTTLNASAL
+99 
-112 RDTDGNIIGAIGI
+112 
-125 LRDMRE
+125 
-131 LDQARAYA
+131 
-139 ESLIKNAPDPVFVS
+139 
-153 DLEGKIHEANDAV
+153 V

-201 VECGVTRNARLHP
+201 VDCGVTRNARLHP
-214 RRASGDVIPTTLN
+214 RSASGDVIPTTLN
-227 ASALRDAE
+227 ASALRDTD
-235 GRVIGAIGIL
+235 GKVIGAIGIL

-275 GKIHQANDAVFSL
+275 GKIL
-288 LGFRPDELIEQSL
+288 
-301 SRIISPEETWEFMV
+301 
-315 ALREVVECGV
+315 
-325 TRNARLHPRRASGDV
+325 
-340 IPTTLN
+340 
-346 ASALRDAEGR
+346 
-356 VIGAIGILRDMRE
+356 
-369 LDKARAYAES
+369 
-379 LIKNAPDPVF
+379 
-389 VSDLEGKIHQA
+389 QA
-400 NDAVSHLLGFRQD
+400 NDAVSHLFGFRQD

-418 SVSRFLGADET
+418 SVSRFLAADET

-492 LHDLEDSR
+492 LHDLEESR

-532 RLLTGGML
+532 RLLTTGML

-565 LLDVSRIVAGKLRL
+565 LLDVSGIVAGKLRL

-586 VAVIESAIEAVQGLA
+586 VAVIESAIESVQGLA

-615 AGSVAGD
+615 AGSIAGD

-632 LLSNAIKFTPSRGRI
+632 LLANAIKFTPSRGRI

-682 QDERSRRHGG
+682 QDERTRQHGG

-697 AIVRHIVALHDGS
+697 AIVCHIVKLHEGT

-719 RGATLVVELPLP
+719 RGAALVVELPLP
-731 TDDVRSA
+731 REDVASA
-738 PKPAAVYRRLESAP
+738 QKPAAAYRRLDTAS
-752 SRLINLAGRRIL
+752 SRLINLARRRIL
-764 VVDDEPDARDLLSTI
+764 VVDDDADARDLLAQI
-779 LGRAGAD
+779 LGQAGAD
-786 VTVAAS
+786 VTVASS
-792 ADEALEVL
+792 ADEALDVL

-822 IRKVRTLLPEEG
+822 IRKIRALGFEEG
-834 SQVRALALTA
+834 GQVRAVALTA

>member
-1 MSETLS
+1 MPELS
-7 PVSAH
+7 MT
-12 PARPTLAADIII
+12 RTLAADIII

-39 ILEANEAVSR
+39 ILEANDAVSR
-49 LLGLRPDEVLE
+49 LVGLRRDEVLE
-60 QSIARFLGQEEAREF
+60 QSISQFISQEEAHEF
-75 VVALREVVERG
+75 VAALREVVERD
-86 VTRNVRLHPRSAS
+86 VTRNVRLHPRSVS

-112 RDTDGNIIGAIGI
+112 RSTDGVIIGAIGI

-131 LDQARAYA
+131 LD
-139 ESLIKNAPDPVFVS
+139 
-153 DLEGKIHEANDAV
+153 H
-166 FSLLGFRPD
+166 
-175 ELIEQ
+175 
-180 SLSRIIS
+180 
-187 PEETWEFM
+187 
-195 VALREV
+195 
-201 VECGVTRNARLHP
+201 
-214 RRASGDVIPTTLN
+214 
-227 ASALRDAE
+227 
-235 GRVIGAIGIL
+235 
-245 RDMRELDKA
+245 A

-301 SRIISPEETWEFMV
+301 SRIISPQETRDFMV
-315 ALREVVECGV
+315 ALREVVERGE
-325 TRNARLHPRRASGDV
+325 TRNARLHPRSASGKV

-346 ASALRDAEGR
+346 ASALRNVEGR

-389 VSDLEGKIHQA
+389 VSDLEGKILQA
-400 NDAVSHLLGFRQD
+400 NDAVSDLLGFRPD

-418 SVSRFLGADET
+418 SVSRFIDDKET
-429 REFVAALREVVE
+429 REFVAALREVVA

-451 PRSASGEVIST
+451 PGSASGEVIST
-462 TLNASALRDADGNVI
+462 TLNASALRDAEGNVI

-492 LHDLEDSR
+492 LHDLEESR
-500 RELRDAD
+500 RELREAD

-521 RTPLTAMLGWV
+521 RTPLTAILGWA

-540 DDATSARALPVIE
+540 DEASTTRAHQVIE

-565 LLDVSRIVAGKLRL
+565 LLDVSRIVTGKLEL
-579 EVGPVDL
+579 QMGPVDL

-615 AGSVAGD
+615 AGLVTGD

-632 LLSNAIKFTPSRGRI
+632 LLANAIKFTPSPGRV
-647 DLRLERAGSHARLT
+647 DLRLEHAGSHTRLT

-666 RGISPELLPH
+666 QGISRDLLSH
-676 IFDRFR
+676 VFDRFL
-682 QDERSRRHGG
+682 QDERARRHGG

-697 AIVRHIVALHDGS
+697 AIVRHIVELHAGT
-710 VRAESDGEG
+710 VHAVSDGEG
-719 RGATLVVELPLP
+719 RGATFVVELPRP
-731 TDDVRSA
+731 IVEVE
-738 PKPAAVYRRLESAP
+738 PAAAFRRSESGP
-752 SRLINLAGRRIL
+752 SRLVSLRGRRIL
-764 VVDDEPDARDLLSTI
+764 VVDDEADARELLATI

-786 VTVAAS
+786 VTVVAS
-792 ADEALEVL
+792 ADEAFETI
-800 RRWRPD
+800 RRSRPD

-822 IRKVRTLLPEEG
+822 IRRVRALPPEEG
-834 SQVRALALTA
+834 GQVRALALTA
-844 YARSEDRVLALEA
+844 YARSEDRNRALEA
-857 GFHTHIAKPV
+857 GFHIHIAKPV
-867 DPLELTALIAGLAP
+867 DPLELTALIAGLVP

>member
-1 MSETLS
+1 MPACNASSHRSPPEADDRLKGNDMPETLS
-7 PVSAH
+7 PVAGRT
-12 PARPTLAADIII
+12 ARPTLAADIII

-49 LLGLRPDEVLE
+49 LLGLRRDEVLE
-60 QSIARFLGQEEAREF
+60 QSISRFLGQDEAREF
-75 VVALREVVERG
+75 VVALREVVERD

-99 GEMIPTTLNASAL
+99 GELIPTTLNASAL
-112 RDTDGNIIGAIGI
+112 RDTASNIIGAIGI

-131 LDQARAYA
+131 LDQ
-139 ESLIKNAPDPVFVS
+139 
-153 DLEGKIHEANDAV
+153 
-166 FSLLGFRPD
+166 
-175 ELIEQ
+175 
-180 SLSRIIS
+180 
-187 PEETWEFM
+187 
-195 VALREV
+195 
-201 VECGVTRNARLHP
+201 
-214 RRASGDVIPTTLN
+214 
-227 ASALRDAE
+227 
-235 GRVIGAIGIL
+235 
-245 RDMRELDKA
+245 A

-315 ALREVVECGV
+315 ALREVVECRV
-325 TRNARLHPRRASGDV
+325 TRNARLHPRSASGDV

-346 ASALRDAEGR
+346 ASALRDTDGR

-389 VSDLEGKIHQA
+389 VSDLEGKILQA

-429 REFVAALREVVE
+429 REFVAALTEVVE

-507 QAKDRFLAVVSHEL
+507 EAKDRFLAVVSHEL

-532 RLLTGGML
+532 RLLTAGML

-586 VAVIESAIEAVQGLA
+586 VAVIESSIEAVQGLA
-601 DAKSIGLKAVLDPS
+601 DAKSIGIKAVLDPS

-622 PGRLQQVVWN
+622 PARLQQVVWN
-632 LLSNAIKFTPSRGRI
+632 LLANAIKFTPSRGRI
-647 DLRLERAGSHARLT
+647 DLRLERAGWQARLT

-666 RGISPELLPH
+666 QGISRELLPL

-682 QDERSRRHGG
+682 QDERTRRHGG

-697 AIVRHIVALHDGS
+697 AIVRHIVELHHGS

-719 RGATLVVELPLP
+719 RGATLVVDLPLP
-731 TDDVRSA
+731 TEDVASA

-764 VVDDEPDARDLLSTI
+764 VVDDDPDARNLLATI
-779 LGRAGAD
+779 LGRAGGD
-786 VTVAAS
+786 VIVVAS
-792 ADEALEVL
+792 ADEALETL

-822 IRKVRTLLPEEG
+822 IRKVRALRAEEG

-844 YARSEDRVLALEA
+844 YARSEDRALALEA

>member
-1 MSETLS
+1 MPDTLS
-7 PVSAH
+7 PVAVGT
-12 PARPTLAADIII
+12 ARSTLAADIII

-39 ILEANEAVSR
+39 ILEANDAVSR
-49 LLGLRPDEVLE
+49 LLGLRRDEVLE
-60 QSIARFLGQEEAREF
+60 QSISRFLGQDETREF
-75 VVALREVVERG
+75 VLALREVVERD
-86 VTRNVRLHPRSAS
+86 VTRNVRLQPRSAT

-112 RDTDGNIIGAIGI
+112 RDTAGNIIGAIGI

-131 LDQARAYA
+131 LDQ
-139 ESLIKNAPDPVFVS
+139 
-153 DLEGKIHEANDAV
+153 
-166 FSLLGFRPD
+166 
-175 ELIEQ
+175 
-180 SLSRIIS
+180 
-187 PEETWEFM
+187 
-195 VALREV
+195 
-201 VECGVTRNARLHP
+201 
-214 RRASGDVIPTTLN
+214 
-227 ASALRDAE
+227 
-235 GRVIGAIGIL
+235 
-245 RDMRELDKA
+245 A

-315 ALREVVECGV
+315 ALREVVACGV
-325 TRNARLHPRRASGDV
+325 TRNARLHPRSASGDV

-346 ASALRDAEGR
+346 ASALRDTEGK

-389 VSDLEGKIHQA
+389 VSDLEGKILQA

-441 HGVSRNVPLH
+441 HGVSRNVRLH

-462 TLNASALRDADGNVI
+462 TLNASALRAADGNVI

-492 LHDLEDSR
+492 LHDLEESR
-500 RELRDAD
+500 SELRDAD

-532 RLLTGGML
+532 RLLTTGML

-553 RNTKLL
+553 RNTKIL

-565 LLDVSRIVAGKLRL
+565 LLDVSRIVAGKLQL
-579 EVGPVDL
+579 EVVPVDL
-586 VAVIESAIEAVQGLA
+586 VAVIESAIESVQGLA
-601 DAKSIGLKAVLDPS
+601 DAKSIGFKAVLDPS
-615 AGSVAGD
+615 AGSLAGD

-632 LLSNAIKFTPSRGRI
+632 LLANAIKFTPNRGRI

-666 RGISPELLPH
+666 QGISPELLPH

-682 QDERSRRHGG
+682 QDERPRRNGG

-697 AIVRHIVALHDGS
+697 AIVRHIVALHEGS

-719 RGATLVVELPLP
+719 RGATLVVEIPLP
-731 TDDVRSA
+731 TDEVRPAS
-738 PKPAAVYRRLESAP
+738 KPAAAYRRLESPP

-764 VVDDEPDARDLLSTI
+764 VVDDEPDARDLLAQI
-779 LGRAGAD
+779 LGQAGAD
-786 VTVAAS
+786 VTVVAS
-792 ADEALEVL
+792 ADEALETL

-822 IRKVRTLLPEEG
+822 IRKVRALRAEEG
-834 SQVRALALTA
+834 GQVRALALTA
-844 YARSEDRVLALEA
+844 YARSEDRALALEA

-867 DPLELTALIAGLAP
+867 EPLELTALIAGLAP

>member
-1 MSETLS
+1 MRLSEVNDRPKGNIMPEIVS
-7 PVSAH
+7 PPVSRT
-12 PARPTLAADIII
+12 ARPTLAADIII

-39 ILEANEAVSR
+39 ILEANDAVSR
-49 LLGLRPDEVLE
+49 LLGLRRDEVLE
-60 QSIARFLGQEEAREF
+60 QSISRFLGQDEAREF
-75 VVALREVVERG
+75 VVALREVVERD
-86 VTRNVRLHPRSAS
+86 VTRNVRLQPRSAS

-112 RDTDGNIIGAIGI
+112 RATDGNIIGAIGI

-131 LDQARAYA
+131 LDQ
-139 ESLIKNAPDPVFVS
+139 
-153 DLEGKIHEANDAV
+153 
-166 FSLLGFRPD
+166 
-175 ELIEQ
+175 
-180 SLSRIIS
+180 
-187 PEETWEFM
+187 
-195 VALREV
+195 
-201 VECGVTRNARLHP
+201 
-214 RRASGDVIPTTLN
+214 
-227 ASALRDAE
+227 
-235 GRVIGAIGIL
+235 
-245 RDMRELDKA
+245 A

-315 ALREVVECGV
+315 ALREVVDCGV
-325 TRNARLHPRRASGDV
+325 TRNARLHPRSASGDV

-346 ASALRDAEGR
+346 ASALRDTDGK

-389 VSDLEGKIHQA
+389 VSDLEGKILQA
-400 NDAVSHLLGFRQD
+400 NDAVSHLFGFRQD

-418 SVSRFLGADET
+418 SVSRFLAADET

-441 HGVSRNVPLH
+441 HGVSRNVRLH

-492 LHDLEDSR
+492 LHDLEESR

-532 RLLTGGML
+532 RLLTTGML

-565 LLDVSRIVAGKLRL
+565 LLDVSGIVAGKLRL

-586 VAVIESAIEAVQGLA
+586 VAVIESAIESVQALA

-615 AGSVAGD
+615 AGSIAGD

-632 LLSNAIKFTPSRGRI
+632 LLANAIKFTPSRGRI
-647 DLRLERAGSHARLT
+647 DLRLERAGSRARLT

-682 QDERSRRHGG
+682 QDERTRSHGG

-697 AIVRHIVALHDGS
+697 AIVCHIVKLHEGT

-731 TDDVRSA
+731 GEDAPSA
-738 PKPAAVYRRLESAP
+738 QKPAAAYRRLDSAS
-752 SRLINLAGRRIL
+752 SRLINLARRRIL
-764 VVDDEPDARDLLSTI
+764 VVDDDADARDLLAQI
-779 LGRAGAD
+779 LGQAGAD

-792 ADEALEVL
+792 ADEALDVL

-822 IRKVRTLLPEEG
+822 MRKVRALGFEEG
-834 SQVRALALTA
+834 GQVRALALTA

>member
-1 MSETLS
+1 MPEALS
-7 PVSAH
+7 PVAVLT
-12 PARPTLAADIII
+12 ARPTLAADIII

-49 LLGLRPDEVLE
+49 LLGLRRDEVLE
-60 QSIARFLGQEEAREF
+60 QSISRFLGQDEAREF
-75 VVALREVVERG
+75 VVALREVVERD
-86 VTRNVRLHPRSAS
+86 VTRNVRLQPRSAS

-112 RDTDGNIIGAIGI
+112 RDTDGSIIGAIGI

-131 LDQARAYA
+131 LDQ
-139 ESLIKNAPDPVFVS
+139 
-153 DLEGKIHEANDAV
+153 
-166 FSLLGFRPD
+166 
-175 ELIEQ
+175 
-180 SLSRIIS
+180 
-187 PEETWEFM
+187 
-195 VALREV
+195 
-201 VECGVTRNARLHP
+201 
-214 RRASGDVIPTTLN
+214 
-227 ASALRDAE
+227 
-235 GRVIGAIGIL
+235 
-245 RDMRELDKA
+245 A

-315 ALREVVECGV
+315 ALG
-325 TRNARLHPRRASGDV
+325 
-340 IPTTLN
+340 
-346 ASALRDAEGR
+346 
-356 VIGAIGILRDMRE
+356 
-369 LDKARAYAES
+369 
-379 LIKNAPDPVF
+379 
-389 VSDLEGKIHQA
+389 
-400 NDAVSHLLGFRQD
+400 

-441 HGVSRNVPLH
+441 HGVSRNVRLH

-462 TLNASALRDADGNVI
+462 TLNASALRDAYGNVI

-507 QAKDRFLAVVSHEL
+507 QAKDRFLAIVSHEL

-532 RLLTGGML
+532 RLLTTGML

-565 LLDVSRIVAGKLRL
+565 LLDVSGIIAGKLRL

-615 AGSVAGD
+615 AGSVPGD

-632 LLSNAIKFTPSRGRI
+632 LLANAIKFTPNRGRI
-647 DLRLERAGSHARLT
+647 DLRLERAGAHARLT

-682 QDERSRRHGG
+682 QDERTRQHGG

-697 AIVRHIVALHDGS
+697 AIVRHIVKLHEGN
-710 VRAESDGEG
+710 VWAESDGEG

-731 TDDVRSA
+731 VDDVHPA
-738 PKPAAVYRRLESAP
+738 PKTATVYRRL
-752 SRLINLAGRRIL
+752 
-764 VVDDEPDARDLLSTI
+764 
-779 LGRAGAD
+779 
-786 VTVAAS
+786 
-792 ADEALEVL
+792 
-800 RRWRPD
+800 
-806 VLVSDIGMPG
+806 
-816 DDGYVL
+816 
-822 IRKVRTLLPEEG
+822 
-834 SQVRALALTA
+834 
-844 YARSEDRVLALEA
+844 
-857 GFHTHIAKPV
+857 
-867 DPLELTALIAGLAP
+867 
-881 ERRD
+881 

>member
-7 PVSAH
+7 PVAER
-12 PARPTLAADIII
+12 ATRPTLAADIII

-39 ILEANEAVSR
+39 ILEANGAVSR
-49 LLGLRPDEVLE
+49 LLGLRRDEVLE
-60 QSIARFLGQEEAREF
+60 QSIARFLGPDEAREF

-86 VTRNVRLHPRSAS
+86 VTRNVRLQPRSAS

-153 DLEGKIHEANDAV
+153 DLEGKIHQANDAV

-187 PEETWEFM
+187 QEETSEFM

-214 RRASGDVIPTTLN
+214 RSASGDVIPTTLN
-227 ASALRDAE
+227 ASALRDVE

-275 GKIHQANDAVFSL
+275 GKIL
-288 LGFRPDELIEQSL
+288 
-301 SRIISPEETWEFMV
+301 
-315 ALREVVECGV
+315 
-325 TRNARLHPRRASGDV
+325 
-340 IPTTLN
+340 
-346 ASALRDAEGR
+346 
-356 VIGAIGILRDMRE
+356 
-369 LDKARAYAES
+369 
-379 LIKNAPDPVF
+379 
-389 VSDLEGKIHQA
+389 QA

-429 REFVAALREVVE
+429 REFVAALKEVVE
-441 HGVSRNVPLH
+441 HGVSRNVRLH
-451 PRSASGEVIST
+451 PRSASGEIIST
-462 TLNASALRDADGNVI
+462 TLNASALRDTEGDVI

-492 LHDLEDSR
+492 LSDLEESR

-532 RLLTGGML
+532 RLLTTGML

-565 LLDVSRIVAGKLRL
+565 LLDVSRIVAGKLTL
-579 EVGPVDL
+579 EAGPVDL
-586 VAVIESAIEAVQGLA
+586 VAVIESAMEAVQGLA

-615 AGSVAGD
+615 AGAVVGD

-666 RGISPELLPH
+666 RGIHPELLPH

-682 QDERSRRHGG
+682 QDDGTKRHGG

-697 AIVRHIVALHDGS
+697 AIVRHIVELHEGT
-710 VRAESDGEG
+710 VRAQSEGEG

-731 TDDVRSA
+731 VDDVPPA
-738 PKPAAVYRRLESAP
+738 PKPAAVYRKLENAP
-752 SRLINLAGRRIL
+752 SRLINLVGRRIL
-764 VVDDEPDARDLLSTI
+764 VVDDEADARDLLAEI
-779 LGRAGAD
+779 LGHAGA
-786 VTVAAS
+786 TVAVVTS
-792 ADEALEVL
+792 ADEALETL
-800 RRWRPD
+800 SRWRPD

-816 DDGYVL
+816 EDGYVL
-822 IRKVRTLLPEEG
+822 IRKVRALSAEEG
-834 SQVRALALTA
+834 GLVRALALTA
-844 YARSEDRVLALEA
+844 YARSEDRALALEA

-881 ERRD
+881 DRRS

>member
-1 MSETLS
+1 MPETLS
-7 PVSAH
+7 PVS
-12 PARPTLAADIII
+12 PTARPTLAADIII

-39 ILEANEAVSR
+39 ILEANDAVSR
-49 LLGLRPDEVLE
+49 LLGLQRDEVLE
-60 QSIARFLGQEEAREF
+60 QSISRFLSQNEAREF
-75 VVALREVVERG
+75 VVALREVVERD
-86 VTRNVRLHPRSAS
+86 VTRNVRLQPRSAS

-153 DLEGKIHEANDAV
+153 DLEGKLHQANDAV

-187 PEETWEFM
+187 PEETSEFM

-201 VECGVTRNARLHP
+201 VERGVTRNARLHP
-214 RRASGDVIPTTLN
+214 RSASGDVIPTTLN
-227 ASALRDAE
+227 ASALRDTD
-235 GRVIGAIGIL
+235 GKVIGAIGIL

-275 GKIHQANDAVFSL
+275 GKIL
-288 LGFRPDELIEQSL
+288 
-301 SRIISPEETWEFMV
+301 
-315 ALREVVECGV
+315 
-325 TRNARLHPRRASGDV
+325 
-340 IPTTLN
+340 
-346 ASALRDAEGR
+346 
-356 VIGAIGILRDMRE
+356 
-369 LDKARAYAES
+369 
-379 LIKNAPDPVF
+379 
-389 VSDLEGKIHQA
+389 QA
-400 NDAVSHLLGFRQD
+400 NDAVSQLLGFRQD
-413 EVVEQ
+413 QVVEQ
-418 SVSRFLGADET
+418 SVSRFLGTDET

-441 HGVSRNVPLH
+441 HGVSRNVRLH

-462 TLNASALRDADGNVI
+462 TLNASALRDAEGDVI

-492 LHDLEDSR
+492 LHDLEESR

-532 RLLTGGML
+532 RLLTTGML
-540 DDATSARALPVIE
+540 DDVTSARALTVIE
-553 RNTKLL
+553 RNTKIL

-601 DAKSIGLKAVLDPS
+601 DAKSVGLKAVLDPS

-632 LLSNAIKFTPSRGRI
+632 LLSNAIKFTPNRGRI
-647 DLRLERAGSHARLT
+647 DLRLEHAGPHARLT

-666 RGISPELLPH
+666 QGISPELLPH

-682 QDERSRRHGG
+682 QDERPRRHGG

-697 AIVRHIVALHDGS
+697 AIVRHIVELHDGK
-710 VRAESDGEG
+710 VWAESDGEG
-719 RGATLVVELPLP
+719 RGATLVVELRLP
-731 TDDVRSA
+731 IDDVRPA
-738 PKPAAVYRRLESAP
+738 PKPAAVYRRFESAP
-752 SRLINLAGRRIL
+752 SRLINLTGRRIL
-764 VVDDEPDARDLLSTI
+764 VVDDEADARDLLREI
-779 LGRAGAD
+779 LSQAGAE
-786 VTVAAS
+786 VAVVAC
-792 ADEALEVL
+792 ADEALETL

-822 IRKVRTLLPEEG
+822 IRKVRALRPEEG
-834 SQVRALALTA
+834 GHVRALALTA
-844 YARSEDRVLALEA
+844 YARSEDRALALEA